1 MPDETGALDGSRVV
15 HDEAVRRAVGD
26 RADPGEL
33 ARLAETFQI
42 LSNPTRLRIVDVL
55 ATREMCVQDLAAA
68 VGASPSS
75 VSHHL
80 RQLRQMQ
87 IVRYRREGRM
97 AHYRLDDEHVASLY
111 AIGLAHV
118 REERGEAPA

>member
-1 MPDETGALDGSRVV
+1 MSDETGALDGSRVV

-26 RADPGEL
+26 RAAPGEL
-33 ARLAETFQI
+33 ARLAETFQM

-55 ATREMCVQDLAAA
+55 ATREMCVQDLAAV
-68 VGASPSS
+68 VGASPSA

-87 IVRYRREGRM
+87 IVRCRREGRR
-97 AHYRLDDEHVASLY
+97 AYYRLDDEHVASLY
-111 AIGLAHV
+111 AIGRAHV
-118 REERGEAPA
+118 REERGEART

>member
-1 MPDETGALDGSRVV
+1 MPDEAGALDDGGVI

-26 RADPGEL
+26 RAASGEL

-55 ATREMCVQDLAAA
+55 ATREMCVQDLAAV
-68 VGASPSS
+68 VGASPSA

-87 IVRYRREGRM
+87 IVRFRREAGR
-97 AHYRLDDEHVASLY
+97 AGETAPGEGTAD
-111 AIGLAHV
+111 GNG
-118 REERGEAPA
+118 EEDA

>member
-1 MPDETGALDGSRVV
+1 MTDTPI
-15 HDEAVRRAVGD
+15 HDEAVRQVVGD
-26 RADPGEL
+26 RAAGGEL
-33 ARLAETFQI
+33 ARLAETFQM

-55 ATREMCVQDLAAA
+55 ATREMCVQDLAAV
-68 VGASPSS
+68 VGASPSA

-87 IVRYRREGRM
+87 IVRFRREGRM
-97 AHYRLDDEHVASLY
+97 AFYRLDDEHVASLY

-118 REERGEAPA
+118 REDRGGEGP